1 MRRWRCSYR
10 LKESDVNDRSFIYQ
24 YRKVRSTVERK
35 VDVEAFKVDDVLS
48 ITSSKVILANGDLL
62 ECDHTSIELP
72 HDDAIRLRDYLN
84 RAYPLEGITPIKSLA
99 CLDGTILGERQ
110 MTND

>member
-1 MRRWRCSYR
+1 M
-10 LKESDVNDRSFIYQ
+10 NDRSFIYQ

-62 ECDHTSIELP
+62 ECNHTSIDLP
-72 HDDAIRLRDYLN
+72 HDDAVRLRDYLN
-84 RAYPLEGITPIKSLA
+84 RAYPLEGITPIKNLS
-99 CLDGTILGERQ
+99 CFDGTISGE
-110 MTND
+110 

>member
-1 MRRWRCSYR
+1 M
-10 LKESDVNDRSFIYQ
+10 NDRSFIYQ

-62 ECDHTSIELP
+62 ECNHTSIDLP
-72 HDDAIRLRDYLN
+72 HDDAVRLRDYLN
-84 RAYPLEGITPIKSLA
+84 RAYPLKGITPIKSLA
-99 CLDGTILGERQ
+99 CFDGTILGGPC
-110 MTND
+110 